1 VYRKYG
7 DLGDVAA
14 EVLEKRVVQPLFR
27 RHLIVMA
34 VQQTFENLAKMAG
47 KGSQEGR
54 RQTLKGLFHNC
65 SPTEA
70 TYLTKL

>member
-27 RHLIVMA
+27 RHLSVMA
-34 VQQTFENLAKMAG
+34 VQQTFENLSKMAS

-54 RQTLKGLFHNC
+54 RQTLKDYSITVLLLKP
-65 SPTEA
+65 ST
-70 TYLTKL
+70 